1 MQNKVFSRLNAA
13 VIAGVLCLPLVTYAA
28 DAGASSASA
37 STIVTVEASKHQA
50 PSPIVADNLLV
61 YTGKKNPA
69 RVTSVEPLNT
79 ANVKTQLFIYLDDSS
94 RGGSLGPRLGELKN
108 FVTALPQNTQVAI
121 GYMRNGSYNLVQ
133 PFTTDHAQAAQAIRL
148 PVSTPGINGSPYFA
162 LSYLVKHW
170 PSKEHVD
177 RKAVL
182 MLTDGVD
189 RYYDSMTSQDPYVD
203 AAIKDCQ
210 HFGVL
215 VSSVYFRGAGF
226 YSQHGF
232 GQTMS
237 QSRLMQVSQATGG
250 EAYFEG
256 FNSPVSLTPYL
267 QKFADRLNRQYRVTF
282 EANANAGLQRVAFRS
297 ELPGVKVTGPSEV
310 LIHNPS

>member
-1 MQNKVFSRLNAA
+1 MRKIPFLRLGAA
-13 VIAGVLCLPLVTYAA
+13 ITAGLLSLCFVSYAA
-28 DAGASSASA
+28 DAGASPASA
-37 STIVTVEASKHQA
+37 STIVTVEASKHQT

-61 YTGKKNPA
+61 YTGKNPA

-79 ANVKTQLFIYLDDSS
+79 ASVKTQLFIYLDDSS
-94 RGGSLGPRLGELKN
+94 RGGSLAPTLGELKN
-108 FVTALPQNTQVAI
+108 FVTSLPENTQVAI
-121 GYMRNGSYNLVQ
+121 GYMRNGSYSLVQ
-133 PFTTDHAQAAQAIRL
+133 TFTADHAQAAQSIRL

-189 RYYDSMTSQDPYVD
+189 RYYDSRTAQDPYVD

-226 YSQHGF
+226 YAERGF

>member
-1 MQNKVFSRLNAA
+1 MQNKIFSRISAA
-13 VIAGVLCLPLVTYAA
+13 IVTSVLCLPLITYAA
-28 DAGASSASA
+28 DAGSTPATA
-37 STIVTVEASKHQA
+37 STIVTVESAKKQAS
-50 PSPIVADNLLV
+50 SPVVAGNLLV
-61 YTGKKNPA
+61 YTGKNPA
-69 RVTSVEPLNT
+69 RVTSVEPLNA
-79 ANVKTQLFIYLDDSS
+79 ANVKTQLFIYLDDST
-94 RGGSLGPRLGELKN
+94 RGGSLAPRLGELKD
-108 FVTALPQNTQVAI
+108 FVTSLPANTEVAI

-133 PFTTDHAQAAQAIRL
+133 SFTTDHAQAAQAIRL

-189 RYYDSMTSQDPYVD
+189 RYYDSRTSQDPYVD

-226 YSQHGF
+226 YAERGF

-237 QSRLMQVSQATGG
+237 QSRLIQVAQATGG

-267 QKFADRLNRQYRVTF
+267 NQFMNRLNQQYRVTF
-282 EANANAGLQRVAFRS
+282 EANANPGLQRVAFRS

-310 LIHNPS
+310 LINNSRS